1 MTDPVLGDLDPEQV
15 RVRFPPSPTGNLHV
29 GNVRS
34 ALFNW
39 AFARHYGGTLVLRIE
54 DTDLAR
60 NTPEGYASVID
71 SLHWLGIDWD
81 EGPEVGG
88 ELGPY
93 KQSERFDIYR
103 DIVTRLRAS
112 GTAYDCFCTNEEVE
126 LRRKESGSKVQGY
139 DGYCRGLTDEQR
151 RAFEAEGRTSVV
163 RVRIPDR
170 PIVFDDLV
178 RGEVRFLPEHVPDFA
193 IVRANGDPLYT
204 LVNPVDDALMGIT
217 HVLRGEDLLSSTPR
231 QIALYEALESM
242 GVGSGAPRF
251 GHLPIVMGEGNKRL
265 SKRDAGSGL
274 SEYVNRGFLPEGL
287 LNYLALLG
295 WGIAEDR
302 DIFSMQEMAEA
313 FDIRRV
319 NPSPARFDIKKCEA
333 VNAAHMR
340 LLSVE
345 DMAERVVPFLQR
357 DGVLPEQPTAEQ
369 LGLLGRAVPLI
380 HERIATL
387 SESVDM
393 LGFLF
398 LDEVAYD
405 EADVTKALDE
415 DGLKVVAAA
424 RAALSAIPEWTTTSI
439 DEALRAKL
447 VEELGMKP
455 RNAFGPV
462 RVAVTGSR
470 ISPPL
475 FESLELLGRETALAR
490 LDAAPSV
497 AGAS

>member
-1 MTDPVLGDLDPEQV
+1 
-15 RVRFPPSPTGNLHV
+15 VRFPPSPTGNLHV

-71 SLHWLGIDWD
+71 SLEWLGIDYD
-81 EGPEVGG
+81 EGPDAGG
-88 ELGPY
+88 EFGPY

-103 DIVTRLRAS
+103 DIVARLREAGS
-112 GTAYDCFCTNEEVE
+112 AYDCFCTNEEVE
-126 LRRKESGSKVQGY
+126 TRRKASGSKVQGY
-139 DGYCRGLTDEQR
+139 DGFCRGLTDEQR

-163 RVRIPDR
+163 RIRMPDR
-170 PIVFDDLV
+170 PITFDDLV
-178 RGEVRFLPEHVPDFA
+178 RGEVTFQPEHVPDFA

-204 LVNPVDDALMGIT
+204 LVNPVDDALMEIT

-231 QIALYEALESM
+231 QIALYEALEAI
-242 GVGSGAPRF
+242 GVGTGAPRF

-302 DIFSMQEMAEA
+302 DVFSMQEMAEA

-319 NPSPARFDIKKCEA
+319 NPSPARFDIKKAEA
-333 VNAAHMR
+333 VNSAHMR

-345 DMAERVVPFLQR
+345 DMGERVVPFLQR
-357 DGVLPEQPTAEQ
+357 GGVLPEEPTADQ
-369 LGLLGRAVPLI
+369 LDLLRRAMPLVL
-380 HERIATL
+380 ERMGTL
-387 SESVDM
+387 SEAVDM

-398 LDEVAYD
+398 VDEVAYD
-405 EADVTKALDE
+405 ETDVAKVLDE
-415 DGLKVVAAA
+415 EGLTVVAAA
-424 RAALSAIPEWTTTSI
+424 REALAAIPEWTTEAI
-439 DEALRAKL
+439 DEALRAAL
-447 VEELGMKP
+447 VEGLGIKP

-462 RVAVTGSR
+462 RVAVTGRR

-475 FESLELLGRETALAR
+475 FESLELLGREQSLAR
-490 LDAAPSV
+490 LDAAP
-497 AGAS
+497 AAAAQGLG